1 MSDVQ
6 ELLRRA
12 RQRLV
17 RAADSAPEDL
27 SDEFDAV
34 IDAVDDLD
42 DLLVD
47 EEDGDD

>member
-12 RQRLV
+12 RNRLV
-17 RAADSAPEDL
+17 RAADSAPDDL
-27 SDEFDAV
+27 SNEFEAV
-34 IDAVDDLD
+34 IDAVDDLG

-47 EEDGDD
+47 EEDGGD